1 MVTFGSR
8 QRWLSFMRA
17 FFFVTPNI
25 CLLALLVVRPAS
37 AQDIDPRCTDIY
49 DKVACTCAVQNGGR
63 IIPPAGGVKREGLK
77 LQPKE
82 GPEST
87 RTLDGGR
94 VAFTKYYRRE
104 GFKIRRSKAL
114 EGYLA
119 CMHRQGRK

>member
-1 MVTFGSR
+1 MKTFLLGSAIVC
-8 QRWLSFMRA
+8 LSLPLIA
-17 FFFVTPNI
+17 QS
-25 CLLALLVVRPAS
+25 AS
-37 AQDIDPRCTDIY
+37 AQDIDPRCNDIY

-114 EGYLA
+114 EAYLA
-119 CMHRQGRK
+119 CMHRRGRK